1 MTTQPVA
8 GRVVREE
15 VIAPEPAEALANL
28 LDTDVPVAVLPPMW
42 HWVYLLERRPS
53 ADLGPDGHP
62 TSGVPA
68 PPGPGLKRMFAG
80 GRVTTTHPL
89 RIGEPATRVSWVS
102 RTSEKVGRSG
112 PLTFLTLRTEISQG
126 GQVAIVEESDLV
138 YRAAGATSP
147 PGGAPVAEPAAGPRL
162 RLAVGEAFLF
172 RFSALTYNAH
182 RIHYDLGWARAEGY
196 AGLVVHGPLQALM
209 MAEFAGRYGAGLVGR
224 TFGYRLVAPMVG
236 TQTLTVLPGPEGAV
250 AGARVVDTAG
260 RLTAQSDVSSG
271 NVTGNPSHHA

>member
-1 MTTQPVA
+1 M
-8 GRVVREE
+8 VREE

-28 LDTDVPVAVLPPMW
+28 LDVEIPGDVLPPMW
-42 HWVYLLERRPS
+42 HWVYLLERRRT

-80 GRVTTTHPL
+80 GRVTTARPL
-89 RIGEPATRVSWVS
+89 RIGRRATRRSWVT

-112 PLTFLTLRTEISQG
+112 PLTFLTLRGEISQDG
-126 GQVAIVEESDLV
+126 HVAIVEESDLV
-138 YRAAGATSP
+138 YRAADASSP
-147 PGGAPVAEPAAGPRL
+147 TAGAPASEPPVGPRL
-162 RLAVGEAFLF
+162 RLAVDEAFLF

-209 MAEFAGRYGAGLVGR
+209 MAEFARRHGDGLVGR
-224 TFGYRLVAPMVG
+224 TFAFRLVAPMVG
-236 TQTLTVLPGPEGAV
+236 TQTLTVLPGPDGAQVLDAGGQITARSEFVPGNV
-250 AGARVVDTAG
+250 AGDSPGQA
-260 RLTAQSDVSSG
+260 
-271 NVTGNPSHHA
+271 